1 MAAQFYAFL
10 FLSVIVWLAVEVA
23 VHPEPTGFLLP

>member
-10 FLSVIVWLAVEVA
+10 FLSLIVWLAVEVA
-23 VHPEPTGFLLP
+23 TAAEPTTLLLP

>member
-10 FLSVIVWLAVEVA
+10 FLSLIVWLAVEVA
-23 VHPEPTGFLLP
+23 THPEPTALLLP